1 MLDIDWRSPASYE
14 SVQDLDAVEFV
25 WEFLRRNPDYQ
36 RDHDRTTETPPNDD
50 VEMIPHIRRWELCLP
65 CRSLIFI
72 T

>member
-14 SVQDLDAVEFV
+14 SVQDFDAVEFA

-36 RDHDRTTETPPNDD
+36 QESDRPTEMPPSDD
-50 VEMIPHIRRWELCLP
+50 VEMIPHIPQWGLCLR
-65 CRSLIFI
+65 CRSFEIS